1 MDRITYHTIEPPK
14 KFPTLFKMRRPAPL
28 AVLLFAACATA
39 PAGPPPPPP
48 PGGPIVEVRRAF
60 TCPLPPSRGLTT
72 IARDGKAERVVF
84 DGFEFEV
91 GKTKSTREQMTLAP
105 ADAAELFR
113 VVADSDWQTIPA
125 QAEAPALSP
134 GAACPDCCSGSLMI
148 KTVEGNRILG
158 FAADRKP
165 ARLEALLK
173 GIDAILARGTWKR
186 VIYDWEPQR

>member
-1 MDRITYHTIEPPK
+1 M
-14 KFPTLFKMRRPAPL
+14 MRRPALL
-28 AVLLFAACATA
+28 AVLLCAACATA
-39 PAGPPPPPP
+39 PAGPPPPPV

-113 VVADSDWQTIPA
+113 LIEESGWKTIAARP
-125 QAEAPALSP
+125 EAPALSA
-134 GAACPDCCSGSLMI
+134 GAACPDCCSGSLLI
-148 KTVEGNRILG
+148 KTVEGSRVLG
-158 FAADRKP
+158 YAAERKP
-165 ARLEALLK
+165 AKLEALMK
-173 GIDAILARGTWKR
+173 GIDAVLARGTWTR
-186 VIYDWEPQR
+186 VIYDWEKQR